1 MQGQNINKFID
12 ANINSENE
20 LVDYGKYFIIQ
31 KIKGGKFIHK
41 IIHHKTGV
49 VTHLD
54 TYLSSDISSVKNGLS
69 IRRSFDGTVISKG
82 MYTEDKKYGP
92 WIENVFETG
101 IYKDGI
107 REDVW
112 KKYTNNFKNGLKV
125 VEQKNGT
132 KEKILDL
139 ENANVAYL
147 DTTYGDGN
155 TIDRSKNTIN
165 IYHNFISL
173 RCKGLG
179 MESEELASCTLK
191 ELQFDLLDPTYNYLS
206 YSMENKKDLTIQF
219 IFNTDGSIQS
229 CEVLNGLTEKLK
241 KKLNKV
247 LNRLPKKYYVNASI
261 DEFNKYYFFTLDYK
275 MKLIK

>member
-1 MQGQNINKFID
+1 
-12 ANINSENE
+12 
-20 LVDYGKYFIIQ
+20 
-31 KIKGGKFIHK
+31 
-41 IIHHKTGV
+41 
-49 VTHLD
+49 
-54 TYLSSDISSVKNGLS
+54 
-69 IRRSFDGTVISKG
+69 
-82 MYTEDKKYGP
+82 
-92 WIENVFETG
+92 
-101 IYKDGI
+101 
-107 REDVW
+107 
-112 KKYTNNFKNGLKV
+112 
-125 VEQKNGT
+125 
-132 KEKILDL
+132 
-139 ENANVAYL
+139 
-147 DTTYGDGN
+147 
-155 TIDRSKNTIN
+155 
-165 IYHNFISL
+165 
-173 RCKGLG
+173 